1 MEKGLLRR
9 VPPSPQNAR
18 SSLEAARRW
27 LEEASKNLET
37 EAFNSSVLSSYLA
50 MFHSARAILYLDG
63 FREKSHFCVARYIE
77 EKYVRTEELER
88 RWIDLFDHFRTLRH
102 EGQYSTG
109 FFSTNSEAQ
118 EALASAKEFVERME
132 SLVQERL

>member
-1 MEKGLLRR
+1 MLGVASKR
-9 VPPSPQNAR
+9 
-18 SSLEAARRW
+18 

-77 EKYVRTEELER
+77 EKYVKTEELER
-88 RWIDLFDHFRTLRH
+88 RWVDIFDHFRTLRH

-109 FFSTNSEAQ
+109 FFATKSEAQ
-118 EALASAKEFVERME
+118 DALASAKEFVERME
-132 SLVQERL
+132 ILLLERL